1 MKNLMGKGRMKMNDR
16 PYIEL
21 VGVGNGWRYHV
32 LKTYQADGQKPYAR
46 AMCEVWG
53 FAQEVGDVYIDDL
66 RRLDLVGFDETVF
79 ESADAAAEALFGK
92 GARA

>member
-1 MKNLMGKGRMKMNDR
+1 
-16 PYIEL
+16 
-21 VGVGNGWRYHV
+21 
-32 LKTYQADGQKPYAR
+32 
-46 AMCEVWG
+46 
-53 FAQEVGDVYIDDL
+53 VGDVYIDDL